1 MKSMRTYINR
11 TPSTIR
17 RIADHISRN
26 ISQLEEVLGNEKI
39 KHLYLVGSGTSL
51 NAAYFSRRICSEL
64 LGIPC
69 SVYSAMQFADTVDV
83 PGENSLVFCIS
94 QAGHSYST
102 LLALEKAKQ
111 RGCISVAVSNDKEA
125 MIRKAAD
132 AFLWIDMP
140 EEDMGPKTEGLYASV
155 ATIVLAICEISK
167 EEDLISKDI
176 ENKVRNELLKCT
188 ERIAEISDAT
198 WNWCSEHTDILK
210 RYNDIIV
217 IGAADC
223 YPSAMEGALKILETT
238 KISVRSY
245 ETEEFMHGIYHAID
259 KDKLIIAIAE
269 GKHYERTIRLLKY
282 LEDKKHCATLAIS
295 PNKVASLQ
303 CFVYSFDEDNSFAS
317 LEYLVTLQTIAQFM
331 AEVRG
336 IDMDVNDDPNF
347 HQYMGSYI
355 Y

>member
-11 TPSTIR
+11 TPSAIR

-26 ISQLEEVLGNEKI
+26 ISQLEEALGNEKI

-83 PGENSLVFCIS
+83 PGENGLVLGIS

-111 RGCISVAVSNDKEA
+111 RGCISAAVSNDKNA

-155 ATIVLAICEISK
+155 ATIVLAMCEIA
-167 EEDLISKDI
+167 EEDELISEDVG
-176 ENKVRNELLKCT
+176 NKVRNKLLKCT
-188 ERIAEISDAT
+188 DRIAEISDAT
-198 WNWCSEHTDILK
+198 WSWCNEQKDILK
-210 RYNDIIV
+210 HYSDIIV
-217 IGAADC
+217 IGAGDC

-259 KDKLIIAIAE
+259 KEKMIIAIAE
-269 GKHYERTIRLLKY
+269 GRHYERTIRLLKY
-282 LEDKKHCATLAIS
+282 LEDKKHCGTFAIS
-295 PNKVASLQ
+295 PNKVDSLKS
-303 CFVYSFDEDNSFAS
+303 FVYSFNEDSSFDA
-317 LEYLVTLQTIAQFM
+317 LEYLATLQTIAQFM

-336 IDMDVNDDPNF
+336 IDMDVNDDPDF